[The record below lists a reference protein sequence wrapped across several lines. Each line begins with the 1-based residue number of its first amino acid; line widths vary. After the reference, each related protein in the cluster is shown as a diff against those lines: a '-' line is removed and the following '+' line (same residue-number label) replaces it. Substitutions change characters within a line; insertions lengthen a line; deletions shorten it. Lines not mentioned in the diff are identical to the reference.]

1 MNSISTPLN
10 GKGLLGLLIACLCTQ
25 TSFADVAG
33 RVSFVS
39 GNVEAIAN
47 DGSRR
52 TLIKGEL
59 VNGGERLETNR
70 GRVQIRFTDGSFI
83 SLQPNTVFG
92 LDQYKFDKNKPD
104 DGSLLFNFLRGG
116 MRTVSGAIGKANRA
130 NYKVQTP
137 VATIGIRGT
146 SYAANQE
153 PNGKLLLTV
162 GNGIV
167 NLENNFG
174 SSNVNVGQTFQVETG
189 QAPNPAPTGVSVAAR
204 ASSPNSQENTD
215 KQQVANTQQPDSEI
229 GNQVNNDGTPL
240 FQSFIQ
246 LTNGLPRL
254 SSFGSLLNGSSGVKI
269 YPNVLGQYSELSD
282 DGQTV
287 GNLLGLIGT
296 ELTDTNMAGKVLL
309 DTRKVVGGL
318 QFANVQQIGS
328 LSFGEWTNGSA
339 SIIDPYLGTSQQLI
353 LSDKQF
359 MPYIVG
365 TTAEKALGNN
375 MKMSYVLAGATPAR
389 AGLDVGSLTKLNID
403 LDLNLIPSI
412 TIDMAATVK
421 NVNYTAKLNNH
432 TILDISA
439 DKKFSGFILSGE
451 DIGFYANS
459 STSSICANNKCAVN
473 LSAFLS
479 SNDLGVVYEI
489 TRSGMTT
496 IGGVAALRGSETN
509 ITPNITNNLR
519 VDSTLEGKY
528 TALFKE
534 NLNLN
539 LDTVSDLAAVFDS
552 QSQGLLA
559 AFHTQ
564 GSNDN
569 LVAEDFYG
577 ALRAADAPAAQIKDI
592 GHVGKVLS
600 WGRWTNGRIATGND
614 EQGGSLL
621 GANDNVHYLIGL
633 PTAASAIPN
642 IGSVSYQLVGGT
654 ASGVFGTMANNQLS
668 TTFDT
673 GKVNSGNLVVDF
685 AAGSTALS
693 LEINGFTK
701 ANGLQSLQLNG
712 AGALLGNTKGLS
724 FGELSVTANQGNLAC
739 TACTASAQG
748 LFFGSVNPVN
758 NSDQIAPTAAGL
770 TYNVTGTVQGSQAS
784 SMNVNGTAAFANPTL
799 PPQNNQGG

>member
-10 GKGLLGLLIACLCTQ
+10 GKGLLGFLIACLCTQ

-39 GNVEAIAN
+39 GNVEVIAN

-70 GRVQIRFTDGSFI
+70 GRVQIRLTDGSFI

-162 GNGIV
+162 GSGIV
-167 NLENNFG
+167 NLENGFG

-204 ASSPNSQENTD
+204 ASTPSQENTD
-215 KQQVANTQQPDSEI
+215 KQQVADNKQPDSDI

-287 GNLLGLIGT
+287 GNLIGLIGT
-296 ELTDTNMAGKVLL
+296 ELTGTDTTNKVLL

-339 SIIDPYLGTSQQLI
+339 SIIDPYLGTSQQLT
-353 LSDKQF
+353 LSNKQF

-365 TTAEKALGNN
+365 TTAEKILGNN

-459 STSSICANNKCAVN
+459 STASICANNKCAVN

-489 TRSGMTT
+489 TRSGLTT

-509 ITPNITNNLR
+509 ITPNISNDLR
-519 VDSTLEGKY
+519 VDSTLEAKY

-534 NLNLN
+534 NLGLNLN
-539 LDTVSDLAAVFDS
+539 AVTELAAVFDS

-569 LVAEDFYG
+569 LVAKDFYG
-577 ALRAADAPAAQIKDI
+577 ALRAADAPAAQTKDI

-614 EQGGSLL
+614 EQGGRLL
-621 GANDNVHYLIGL
+621 GVNDNIHYLIGL
-633 PTAASAIPN
+633 PTAANAIPN

-654 ASGVFGTMANNQLS
+654 ASGVFGTRNTSGAITSTNDIGRLTTGSLS
-668 TTFDT
+668 
-673 GKVNSGNLVVDF
+673 VDF
-685 AAGSTALS
+685 ANASTILDMN
-693 LEINGFTK
+693 INGFSK
-701 ANGLQSLQLNG
+701 ASNLQAIHITGTGTLTQNSLNFN
-712 AGALLGNTKGLS
+712 ALDVKAS
-724 FGELSVTANQGNLAC
+724 
-739 TACTASAQG
+739 SAQGKLTCQPCSANANG
-748 LFFGSVNPVN
+748 LFFGQVVPVSAN
-758 NSDQIAPTAAGL
+758 VTAPAAAGL
-770 TYNVTGTVQGSQAS
+770 TYNVTGTIQEET
-784 SMNVNGTAAFANPTL
+784 SMNVNGAAAFANPTL